1 MATKAESHGHD
12 HGDGHGH
19 GHGGGDH
26 VPHVLPLKIYLGTW
40 IGLMVFT
47 VITVAV
53 SYVDFGDFN
62 LWIAML
68 IASVKASLV
77 ALLFMHLRWD
87 ERFNSIILV
96 SSLIFLAIF
105 IGFTLADTGNR
116 GRAEPI
122 EHERPVNVKDPFNL
136 QNPDQ
141 QQ

>member
-1 MATKAESHGHD
+1 MATHSDTHADVHGHA
-12 HGDGHGH
+12 
-19 GHGGGDH
+19 HGGADH
-26 VPHVLPLKIYLGTW
+26 VPHVLPLKIYISTW
-40 IGLMVFT
+40 IALMVFT

-68 IASVKASLV
+68 IATCKASLV

-96 SSLIFLAIF
+96 SSLIFLGIF
-105 IGFTLADTGNR
+105 IGFTMSDTDNR

-122 EHERPVNVKDPFNL
+122 EHDRPLDIKDPFGL
-136 QNPDQ
+136 QSPQ
-141 QQ
+141 Q

>member
-1 MATKAESHGHD
+1 MATHSDSHAD
-12 HGDGHGH
+12 SHGH

-26 VPHVLPLKIYLGTW
+26 VPHVLPLKMYIGTW
-40 IGLMVFT
+40 IALMVFT
-47 VITVAV
+47 VITVGV

-68 IASVKASLV
+68 IATCKASLV

-96 SSLIFLAIF
+96 SSIIFLGIF
-105 IGFTLADTGNR
+105 IGFTMSDTDNR

-122 EHERPVNVKDPFNL
+122 EHDRPLNVKDPFGL
-136 QNPDQ
+136 QAPQ
-141 QQ
+141 Q